1 MAAGTVTPTEA
12 GQGPGVLNIAANIG
26 AKIRDAAQEA
36 KEERE
41 KAQEK
46 GMRPKKGSLFKSALG
61 NKFNPIK
68 SKKAKAGWSKQF
80 DWNKKS
86 PDTAQ
91 QVKTPSETGG
101 AEGKAKLK
109 EFIAG
114 GFTAI
119 IKDTTAMRSKMDG
132 IQGLTSANL
141 EQATRT
147 TGSLTMIKESVDAQ
161 TEIRRKALEQ
171 AKFAKS
177 ERRLERTK
185 DVAGVKGTGGPGG
198 SKKKKSGD
206 KPGDGGG
213 GWMDKILTGL
223 GIGDLLANFMPKG
236 GIGPLFS
243 KLNPFKGG
251 PKTKGGKPITG
262 TRSVTGGSARVTT
275 SAGKEVAKQG
285 GKKALKEF
293 FKNLPIKAAA
303 LSFAIDMA
311 MGESID
317 RALAGL
323 AGASVG
329 ATYGAVAFAPIPIPG
344 ARVVGAILGGIIGEA
359 GMKEI
364 ASAMSAVGKLKSDNI
379 AAADNAKREAL
390 AAGATD
396 KKMTPGDI
404 EALIS
409 GTRIKDAGGV
419 GSMNNIPDMYNDPL
433 GLRRDPT
440 GMGAFSQGG
449 IVPLNRGGIVDNPTR
464 TTLYPGDKVI
474 PLNRSAG
481 KDMLSEGSGDL
492 PMQAQAAM
500 ILGVS
505 TTILEQSM
513 SGPTGDTVKQ
523 RIRAASKGFGISNLN
538 FTSNVGSGKLGKVDM
553 NQSSENFMANMLKHF
568 KMEGGTTA
576 GGDKPDTDGGDGDPP
591 APAAAAGLKAE
602 LEADLGKNASQMK
615 NEIMQSGATGIINP
629 EEGPWCAAYVN
640 SQLTRQGIRGS
651 GSAKADSYSDW
662 GAPVDKAHIRYGDV
676 IVGDYGGG
684 SRTHAMFAA
693 GSPKDGAVDII
704 GGNQGGRVSA
714 GRIELTK
721 IDYVRRAS
729 DSVVVPQPD
738 GRQPAAET
746 VLPGPDS
753 VKREDDWAEGWA
765 ERGGSF
771 NLLNPMSW
779 FRGDLDKATKGEL
792 TNVSDDTLAGKLYNR
807 RKKQEE
813 MMRQM
818 GYQGGGSGDFRK
830 RQVKSYN
837 PNKKYERGD
846 YVKKDGKLLKFDGFG
861 FASADAN
868 AITSQ
873 NLAPNAP
880 PKPVPPKK
888 KPEQVIPPRQPA
900 AASTAA
906 AVVMPP
912 TQNVGKKTASAAGSF
927 GSSIPSAK
935 VAAGNFADFLY
946 LDLV

>member
-26 AKIRDAAQEA
+26 AKIRDAADEA
-36 KEERE
+36 KQERE

-46 GMRPKKGSLFKSALG
+46 GMQPKKGSLFKSALG
-61 NKFNPIK
+61 NKFNPVKSNK
-68 SKKAKAGWSKQF
+68 SKAQWSKQF

-101 AEGKAKLK
+101 VEGKAKLK

-132 IQGLTSANL
+132 IQGLSSANL

-198 SKKKKSGD
+198 SKKKK
-206 KPGDGGG
+206 PGDTPGDEDD
-213 GWMDKILTGL
+213 WLDNLLTGL
-223 GIGDLLANFMPKG
+223 GIGDLLSNFMPKG
-236 GIGPLFS
+236 AKGGIGQFFS
-243 KLNPFKGG
+243 KLNPFKKG

-262 TRSVTGGSARVTT
+262 TKPVTGGGARVTT
-275 SAGKEVAKQG
+275 TAGKEVAKQG

-311 MGESID
+311 TGESMD
-317 RALAGL
+317 RALAGV

-329 ATYGAVAFAPIPIPG
+329 AAYGAALFAPIPIPG
-344 ARVVGAILGGIIGEA
+344 ARVVGGILGGIIGEA
-359 GMKEI
+359 GMKEL
-364 ASAMSAVGKLKSDNI
+364 ASAMSAVGKLKSDAI
-379 AAADNAKREAL
+379 ADADNAKREAL

-409 GTRIKDAGGV
+409 GTRIKDVGGV
-419 GSMNNIPDMYNDPL
+419 GSMNNVPDMYNDPL

-449 IVPLNRGGIVDNPTR
+449 IVPLNRGGIVDNPTK

-505 TTILEQSM
+505 AGMLGQSM
-513 SGPTGDTVKQ
+513 SGTTGDTVKQ
-523 RIRAASKGFGISNLN
+523 KIRAASKGFGISNLN
-538 FTSNVGSGKLGKVDM
+538 FTSNVGSGTLGKVDM
-553 NQSSENFMANMLKHF
+553 NQSSENFMKNMLKHF
-568 KMEGGTTA
+568 KMAGGKTG
-576 GGDKPDTDGGDGDPP
+576 GGDKPDTDGGGGDPP
-591 APAAAAGLKAE
+591 APAAAAGLKGE
-602 LEADLGKNASQMK
+602 LEADIGKNASQMK
-615 NEIMQSGATGIINP
+615 NEIMQSGAGGIVNP
-629 EEGPWCAAYVN
+629 TEQPWCAAYVN
-640 SQLTRQGIRGS
+640 SQLKRQGIMGS
-651 GSAKADSYSDW
+651 GSTAADSYSDW
-662 GAPVDKAHIRYGDV
+662 GAPVDKAHIKYGDV

-684 SRTHAMFAA
+684 SKTHVMFAA
-693 GSPKDGAVDII
+693 GSPRDGAVDII
-704 GGNQGGRVSA
+704 GGNQSGRVSA
-714 GRIELTK
+714 GKIQLNK

-738 GRQPAAET
+738 GPQPAAEP

-753 VKREDDWAEGWA
+753 VNREAES
-765 ERGGSF
+765 GGVFSTIKNF
-771 NLLNPMSW
+771 FGLAKD
-779 FRGDLDKATKGEL
+779 RDHK
-792 TNVSDDTLAGKLYNR
+792 VSNKTQMGQVVNSLQSR
-807 RKKQEE
+807 RKRQEE
-813 MMRQM
+813 MMREL
-818 GYQGGGSGDFRK
+818 GFQGGGRGDFRK
-830 RQVKSYN
+830 NQVKSYN
-837 PNKKYERGD
+837 PNRKYKIGD
-846 YVKKDGKLLKFDGFG
+846 YVKKDGKLLKFDGMG
-861 FASADAN
+861 FAGTSAKSV
-868 AITSQ
+868 TSQ
-873 NLAPNAP
+873 NLTPGAP